1 MPSPAPLPLA
11 NADNERSKCFTV
23 LDVEVGDYPGAPLP
37 AEAAGQRNRGTA
49 GARRAPSRPPATPAA
64 ATGPRHPEPA
74 PLLSSLPG
82 LLRVLSWC
90 LNGLD
95 VVAQNAVMRTSDD
108 GNAHNTFWLTSR
120 SGSKLSDAAADLLA
134 ERVRDF
140 VM

>member
-1 MPSPAPLPLA
+1 
-11 NADNERSKCFTV
+11 
-23 LDVEVGDYPGAPLP
+23 
-37 AEAAGQRNRGTA
+37 
-49 GARRAPSRPPATPAA
+49 
-64 ATGPRHPEPA
+64 
-74 PLLSSLPG
+74 
-82 LLRVLSWC
+82 VLSWC